1 MTELIGHRG
10 IPVEAPENS
19 ISGFLRAVE
28 AGAHAVELDVRATAD
43 QTLVVHHDAEVT
55 TPGGT
60 RVSLSSSA
68 LRDLRSAGC
77 DADSL
82 PTLYDVLG
90 AVDRRARLYVEIKAK
105 GVESL
110 VANLLRDHSDWC
122 AVHSFDHLAVKR
134 LHLLEPKLPC
144 GVLLVARLV
153 DPAAVLRDTGA
164 TDYWQEASNVDRDLV
179 ASVRQAGGR
188 VIAWTVNDPS
198 DALALLEVGV
208 DGICTD
214 DVRSM
219 RRLLG

>member
-28 AGAHAVELDVRATAD
+28 AGAHALELDVHATAD
-43 QTLVVHHDAEVT
+43 QALVVHHDAEVT

-60 RVSLSSSA
+60 RVSISRTA
-68 LRDLRSAGC
+68 LGELRSAGC
-77 DADSL
+77 DEDSL

-110 VANLLRDHSDWC
+110 VARLLRDHSDWC

-134 LHLLEPKLPC
+134 VRLLEPKLPC

-164 TDYWQEASNVDRDLV
+164 TDYWQEANNVDRDLV
-179 ASVRQAGGR
+179 ASVRHAGGR

-198 DALALLEVGV
+198 HALALLEAGV
-208 DGICTD
+208 EGICTD
-214 DVRSM
+214 NVRSM
-219 RRLLG
+219 RQLLG